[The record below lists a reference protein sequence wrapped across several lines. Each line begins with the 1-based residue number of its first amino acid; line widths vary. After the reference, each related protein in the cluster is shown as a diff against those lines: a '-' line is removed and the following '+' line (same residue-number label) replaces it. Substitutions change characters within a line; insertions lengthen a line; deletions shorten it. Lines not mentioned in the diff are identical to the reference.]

1 MRKTSYCPDM
11 VVAHEKC
18 GSTRLGIQDCR
29 LDMQY
34 AKTEEVLSLKEM
46 TSGGFLRGDRDVLS
60 RRPRAAGN
68 TSKVKGCLV
77 TVTQQSV

>member
-11 VVAHEKC
+11 VVAYEKC
-18 GSTRLGIQDCR
+18 GSIRLGIQDCR

-34 AKTEEVLSLKEM
+34 AKTKEVLSLKEM
-46 TSGGFLRGDRDVLS
+46 ATGGFLRGDRGLS